1 MAPSDRVD
9 DPPLPYTTLISAHAS
24 DRHIR
29 LVTDRSGTAMATVEV
44 QSSGL
49 AFQVIG
55 TDGRPLC
62 SSGVAP
68 GTKMSRW
75 RGYGL
80 DQVQIVEYH
89 FVLPMSIRVTVR
101 DSVDW
106 MVHRNN
112 GLRAS

>member
-1 MAPSDRVD
+1 VD